1 MDIIGI
7 IKFRIERVASNEKQK
22 DILSILYIVW
32 FIISVSVFIDIFGEL
47 FFSYINIFIESIKN
61 HSIPNIDLFSVTDI
75 INFIKL
81 ITPVTITI
89 FYVKYFEKMKFK
101 IEFIY
106 MISNLVITMLL
117 FLHTKVIIYIVLLMF
132 LLILIIPI
140 TEGRYFSIIKKIR
153 YFIVLYKEQD
163 RKTDEKI
170 FLKIVVKLL
179 VISIICF
186 LLSYITSSI
195 FSLYLGFLLYIT
207 FAIRIYMDDDP
218 LDKVLYIARKII
230 LYTMVIVG
238 YVILNKQLTGEI
250 DKLLSLIIVM
260 YFAWDRLF
268 SISKDITELIINKSV
283 LFYYEEENIS
293 EKDISKVYVNF
304 NFINKEIDESNLV
317 IQILIRFN
325 IILYKDMVLD
335 NYKQMKNEI
344 NILCNLYKSLNYKS
358 YNLMVGYINI
368 YSMEQLKEEDY
379 LLKMEILF
387 KDFDSNVPQKTFPL
401 DFIFDYIRILC
412 QRNEYEKVIYIYYKY
427 LENYV
432 KTLSGDKLSLL
443 IEASSAVNDP
453 LSNQLKKFLEN

>member
-32 FIISVSVFIDIFGEL
+32 FIISVIIFLNILFSIFIYMERF
-47 FFSYINIFIESIKN
+47 FFSPIESIEN
-61 HSIPNIDLFSVTDI
+61 YSILKPNFQGSITNIYLFFFEHL

-81 ITPVTITI
+81 IIPITI
-89 FYVKYFEKMKFK
+89 SFFYIEYFEKMKFK

-106 MISNLVITMLL
+106 MISNSATIMLL
-117 FLHTKVIIYIVLLMF
+117 FLHIKFIIYIVLLII
-132 LLILIIPI
+132 LLVLIIPI

-163 RKTDEKI
+163 RKIDEKI

-250 DKLLSLIIVM
+250 DKLFGLIIVM

-293 EKDISKVYVNF
+293 EKDISKVYVNL
-304 NFINKEIDESNLV
+304 NFINKEINESNLV

-325 IILYKDMVLD
+325 IILYKDMILD
-335 NYKQMKNEI
+335 NYKK
-344 NILCNLYKSLNYKS
+344 
-358 YNLMVGYINI
+358 
-368 YSMEQLKEEDY
+368 
-379 LLKMEILF
+379 
-387 KDFDSNVPQKTFPL
+387 
-401 DFIFDYIRILC
+401 
-412 QRNEYEKVIYIYYKY
+412 
-427 LENYV
+427 
-432 KTLSGDKLSLL
+432 
-443 IEASSAVNDP
+443 
-453 LSNQLKKFLEN
+453 